1 MQLQKCNFFFLDI
14 IATKFGA
21 DLALRCFSKNFKN
34 HFSKRKIL
42 YFVKNLTGMAKQT
55 GLHFTVNEQ
64 QINHCI
70 ESEFLAAF
78 HTFPMKGSLVFQC
91 LPSDDNTWSFHA
103 NS

>member
-1 MQLQKCNFFFLDI
+1 
-14 IATKFGA
+14 
-21 DLALRCFSKNFKN
+21 
-34 HFSKRKIL
+34 
-42 YFVKNLTGMAKQT
+42 MAKQT
-55 GLHFTVNEQ
+55 GLHFTVNGQ

-91 LPSDDNTWSFHA
+91 LPSGDNTWSSHA

>member
-1 MQLQKCNFFFLDI
+1 MQTWHYSVSVNTLKI
-14 IATKFGA
+14 I
-21 DLALRCFSKNFKN
+21 LVRE
-34 HFSKRKIL
+34 KIL

>member
-1 MQLQKCNFFFLDI
+1 
-14 IATKFGA
+14 
-21 DLALRCFSKNFKN
+21 
-34 HFSKRKIL
+34 
-42 YFVKNLTGMAKQT
+42 MAKQT